1 MKKVIRVSLS
11 FVRERPNRVMLTSL
25 ATIAATCIVVWV
37 ASGYDMLL
45 KNFDIYS
52 DLVLGRY
59 ELAVAPID
67 LNGETVVPAEVLSDL
82 RNDSS
87 VAAADPFW
95 GEMLKVRPLHAQ
107 KNEEADSPS
116 DQDSRRRPISMILA
130 TDSREPPF
138 DMHAGRWLDP
148 SGQGS
153 HEIVVRADVAHTWGL
168 ETGDSVSIG
177 DGDQTEPFQVIGIV
191 DAPTIMGPGGEAA
204 IQIITPGS
212 GEFFVSTAAAEKL
225 FAKQAE
231 ISMIGVALQPDADL
245 TRFRFGWGP
254 RLSRYSTPVQFQESI
269 DIEEALD
276 ESASAQNVLIQSYA
290 ATGIAILIAMLVI
303 FSTLSMGITERVRQY
318 AILRAIGFTRFEVGT
333 LIACEGLLLAAIGFV
348 GGILLGQLLLWMSV
362 RASGGLLHH
371 GTSVGPFS
379 LLLAGVA
386 TFGGAFLAA
395 LIPIWQVTRAKPIA
409 AMAPRPQLAGLQ
421 AVPWKTVGLGLIL
434 ICINPLLIFL
444 FLPDHTYGVTA
455 TLIIGFGSL
464 AVGFVLLSPGI
475 VILVDRWGS
484 PVLARLFG
492 LDPKLLRSQI
502 TNHLWRTVGAAISI
516 AIGTGL
522 YIGILVWGF
531 TMLEAFIPGPW
542 APDALIAFR
551 EVEIPPE
558 EAAAL
563 AAVPGIDPERCE
575 PIVVE
580 QPRLLNDLTNSA
592 ERASVTRQ
600 DNVVIIGIDPEG
612 AFLGEHPLFDLEW
625 VAGSPESAVSLLQQG
640 NACVVPDHFL
650 KETGLVTGD
659 QFTLVPPENPD
670 QPVKYTIAGAVRLP
684 GWHWQTKLTGFRSR
698 THRAAALVFAS
709 YESVAQDFNKP
720 VASYV
725 WFDYASNQSNP
736 DQILQA
742 AQKHLQVPAIA
753 ANDDPLASSEGAPGL
768 RMMPVENIRAIT
780 RGAASR
786 WIWMLSQIP
795 LITILIAGFGVLN
808 VIIASVRSR
817 RWEMGVLRSL
827 GITSWSLVLVVL
839 AEGLLIGIV
848 AGLISFGFGMMAGW
862 CGAGIAQYFSFFGG
876 LHPDLSVPWFAILSG
891 LAGMLV
897 FSVLIAV
904 WPAVSVGKKR
914 PLTLLQQGRGTI

>member
-1 MKKVIRVSLS
+1 
-11 FVRERPNRVMLTSL
+11 
-25 ATIAATCIVVWV
+25 
-37 ASGYDMLL
+37 
-45 KNFDIYS
+45 
-52 DLVLGRY
+52 
-59 ELAVAPID
+59 
-67 LNGETVVPAEVLSDL
+67 
-82 RNDSS
+82 
-87 VAAADPFW
+87 
-95 GEMLKVRPLHAQ
+95 
-107 KNEEADSPS
+107 
-116 DQDSRRRPISMILA
+116 
-130 TDSREPPF
+130 
-138 DMHAGRWLDP
+138 
-148 SGQGS
+148 
-153 HEIVVRADVAHTWGL
+153 
-168 ETGDSVSIG
+168 
-177 DGDQTEPFQVIGIV
+177 
-191 DAPTIMGPGGEAA
+191 
-204 IQIITPGS
+204 
-212 GEFFVSTAAAEKL
+212 
-225 FAKQAE
+225 
-231 ISMIGVALQPDADL
+231 
-245 TRFRFGWGP
+245 
-254 RLSRYSTPVQFQESI
+254 
-269 DIEEALD
+269 
-276 ESASAQNVLIQSYA
+276 
-290 ATGIAILIAMLVI
+290 
-303 FSTLSMGITERVRQY
+303 
-318 AILRAIGFTRFEVGT
+318 
-333 LIACEGLLLAAIGFV
+333 
-348 GGILLGQLLLWMSV
+348 LGQLLLWMSV

-684 GWHWQTKLTGFRSR
+684 GWHW
-698 THRAAALVFAS
+698 
-709 YESVAQDFNKP
+709 
-720 VASYV
+720 
-725 WFDYASNQSNP
+725 
-736 DQILQA
+736 
-742 AQKHLQVPAIA
+742 
-753 ANDDPLASSEGAPGL
+753 
-768 RMMPVENIRAIT
+768 
-780 RGAASR
+780 
-786 WIWMLSQIP
+786 
-795 LITILIAGFGVLN
+795 
-808 VIIASVRSR
+808 
-817 RWEMGVLRSL
+817 
-827 GITSWSLVLVVL
+827 
-839 AEGLLIGIV
+839 
-848 AGLISFGFGMMAGW
+848 
-862 CGAGIAQYFSFFGG
+862 
-876 LHPDLSVPWFAILSG
+876 
-891 LAGMLV
+891 
-897 FSVLIAV
+897 
-904 WPAVSVGKKR
+904 
-914 PLTLLQQGRGTI
+914 

>member
-1 MKKVIRVSLS
+1 M
-11 FVRERPNRVMLTSL
+11 
-25 ATIAATCIVVWV
+25 
-37 ASGYDMLL
+37 
-45 KNFDIYS
+45 
-52 DLVLGRY
+52 
-59 ELAVAPID
+59 
-67 LNGETVVPAEVLSDL
+67 
-82 RNDSS
+82 
-87 VAAADPFW
+87 
-95 GEMLKVRPLHAQ
+95 
-107 KNEEADSPS
+107 
-116 DQDSRRRPISMILA
+116 
-130 TDSREPPF
+130 
-138 DMHAGRWLDP
+138 
-148 SGQGS
+148 
-153 HEIVVRADVAHTWGL
+153 
-168 ETGDSVSIG
+168 
-177 DGDQTEPFQVIGIV
+177 
-191 DAPTIMGPGGEAA
+191 
-204 IQIITPGS
+204 
-212 GEFFVSTAAAEKL
+212 
-225 FAKQAE
+225 
-231 ISMIGVALQPDADL
+231 
-245 TRFRFGWGP
+245 
-254 RLSRYSTPVQFQESI
+254 
-269 DIEEALD
+269 
-276 ESASAQNVLIQSYA
+276 
-290 ATGIAILIAMLVI
+290 
-303 FSTLSMGITERVRQY
+303 
-318 AILRAIGFTRFEVGT
+318 
-333 LIACEGLLLAAIGFV
+333 
-348 GGILLGQLLLWMSV
+348 
-362 RASGGLLHH
+362 
-371 GTSVGPFS
+371 
-379 LLLAGVA
+379 
-386 TFGGAFLAA
+386 
-395 LIPIWQVTRAKPIA
+395 
-409 AMAPRPQLAGLQ
+409 
-421 AVPWKTVGLGLIL
+421 
-434 ICINPLLIFL
+434 
-444 FLPDHTYGVTA
+444 
-455 TLIIGFGSL
+455 
-464 AVGFVLLSPGI
+464 
-475 VILVDRWGS
+475 ILVDRWGS